1 MGAHLT
7 RFLLILALT
16 LAATPALAQA
26 TGATTDGNPAQPVV
40 ARPALD
46 PAAAA
51 PTRQARPVAPAA
63 AMPTAMQ
70 HGYFNVNGGYQGTTN
85 AFTSAWS
92 YPSNLETASVTARYS
107 VKPGVL
113 IDVAGGVRLWRDLS
127 IGAAVSRYDR
137 SDFASLSAS
146 VPHPFFYNQPRSLQ
160 ATSPGPKR
168 TETAVHLQA
177 MWSFAAGSRIQ
188 LGVSGGPTFFTVRQ
202 TFISAVSFAE
212 VYPYDTISISN
223 TSTGT
228 QSASK
233 ATFNVGGD
241 LTCLIYK
248 QIGVGGMVRFSGV
261 TVGFKAADGS
271 ALLVKAGGLQVG
283 AGLRVRF

>member
-1 MGAHLT
+1 M
-7 RFLLILALT
+7 
-16 LAATPALAQA
+16 
-26 TGATTDGNPAQPVV
+26 
-40 ARPALD
+40 
-46 PAAAA
+46 
-51 PTRQARPVAPAA
+51 APAP
-63 AMPTAMQ
+63 PTVLQ
-70 HGYFNVNGGYQGTTN
+70 RGYFSVNAGYQGTTN
-85 AFTSAWS
+85 NFTNTWS
-92 YPSNLETASVTARYS
+92 FPYDLETTSVTASYS
-107 VKPGVL
+107 MKPGVL

-146 VPHPFFYNQPRSLQ
+146 VPHPFFYNQPRSFQ
-160 ATSPGPKR
+160 GTSPGPKR
-168 TETAVHLQA
+168 TETAAHLQA
-177 MWSFAAGSRIQ
+177 MWTFAAGSKIQ
-188 LGVSGGPTFFTVRQ
+188 VGVSGGPTFFTVRQ

-271 ALLVKAGGLQVG
+271 TLLVKAGGLQVG